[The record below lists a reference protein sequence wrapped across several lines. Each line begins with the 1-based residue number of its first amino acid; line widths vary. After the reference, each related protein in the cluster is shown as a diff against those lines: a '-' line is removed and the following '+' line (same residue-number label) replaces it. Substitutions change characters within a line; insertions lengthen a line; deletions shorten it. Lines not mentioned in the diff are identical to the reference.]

1 MELNPGDS
9 VQKQRFVKVIYFYEN
24 GHRGTDGP
32 ICSKGVPKLLFNV
45 QPKRK
50 FHLHQASK

>member
-32 ICSKGVPKLLFNV
+32 ICS
-45 QPKRK
+45 
-50 FHLHQASK
+50 